1 MGVAV
6 AVGNVAVA
14 VAVGEL
20 LEAKNIFLNKL
31 LTSIAMRKQGKG
43 YLWL

>member
-1 MGVAV
+1 VVAV
-6 AVGNVAVA
+6 AVG
-14 VAVGEL
+14 VAVGS
-20 LEAKNIFLNKL
+20 KKHFLNKL